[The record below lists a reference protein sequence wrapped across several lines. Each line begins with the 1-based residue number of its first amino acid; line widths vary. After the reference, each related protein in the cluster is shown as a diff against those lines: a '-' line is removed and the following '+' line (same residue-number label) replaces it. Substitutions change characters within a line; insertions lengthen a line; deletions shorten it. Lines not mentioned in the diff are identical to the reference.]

1 MKNDSFGTAR
11 RLARVVHNSETFGFP
26 SGEKLV
32 KKNVMKSGSWS
43 LTNADLLFC
52 TVPIVIFLSIVSFV

>member
-1 MKNDSFGTAR
+1 
-11 RLARVVHNSETFGFP
+11 
-26 SGEKLV
+26 V